1 MNNILAIDA
10 ATNLL
15 SICLKQNDSFYEI
28 TLDCGLKH
36 SENLILQIENL
47 LSTAEITPADLD
59 LLVTSRG
66 PGSFTGLRIAMAT
79 VKGIATG
86 LNIPYVTVPTLDYLA
101 KGLEYFNGPVVPLI
115 DAKKKRFYCAVYLN
129 GSKKT
134 DPLDISTEK
143 IENLLDSYKT
153 VLLTGPDCY
162 KIELSRKDGILRDG
176 NHFEGKS
183 RQLLNLGIQKF
194 LNEGSDPINSGPV
207 YIRKSEAEIA
217 MFGE

>member
-15 SICLKQNDSFYEI
+15 SICLKQNESFYEI

-36 SENLILQIENL
+36 SENLLIQIENL
-47 LSTAEITPADLD
+47 LKTAEMTPSDLD
-59 LLVTSRG
+59 LLVTSQG

-79 VKGIATG
+79 VKGMSTG
-86 LNIPYVTVPTLDYLA
+86 LNIPFVTVPTLDYLA
-101 KGLEYFNGPVVPLI
+101 SGLEYFNGPVVPVI
-115 DAKKKRFYCAVYLN
+115 DAKKKRYYCAVYLK
-129 GSKKT
+129 GLKKT
-134 DPLDISTEK
+134 DYLDISSEK
-143 IENLLDSYKT
+143 IENILNTYET
-153 VLLTGPDCY
+153 ILLTGPDCQ
-162 KIELSRKDGILRDG
+162 KITLSRDAGIFRDG
-176 NHFEGKS
+176 NYFEGKS

-194 LNEGSDPINSGPV
+194 NSDGPDPIDSGPV